1 VRVLPFD
8 FRFERRNSLMTTVA
22 STTPSTPAVNAGTLT
37 EDRRP
42 SIAVVDDDS
51 GFAGYLRTFLALS
64 GYEARSYT
72 RGDEIVAAIRQGEPP
87 DIVLLDVAM
96 PGMDGIQTLK
106 ALKAARPELQVI
118 MLSGR
123 EQANVIVEAVRLG
136 AADYVVKPGDP
147 EGLGDIALD
156 SAIKQAIERSRLV
169 SELSDLRRQLSDDQ
183 SEAFIGW
190 SDSPAM
196 QQVALIIEQVA
207 DSDVTVLIRGESGV
221 GKELVAR
228 AIHQRSTRRH
238 KPFVKVNCAALPA
251 ELLESELFGH
261 EKGAFTG
268 AATTRIGKFEQANFG
283 TIFLD
288 EIGEM
293 KPPLQAKLLHVLQ
306 DAEFTKLGSNKK
318 INVDVRV
325 VAATNRDLEAMMLR
339 GQFREDLYYRLKVI
353 EALVPPLRER
363 RDEIIRLM
371 EFFITKYSHRYNRPV
386 RPISDEL
393 RQKFLQYEW
402 PGNVREL
409 ENFIKRFVIL
419 QDEQL
424 VIRELSRPRV
434 MPNPAGVTAPQSE
447 LPPPYHAPAPQTPAP
462 PPSAVAGDLDEDN
475 EADEVDE
482 GQPGAAAPAPSS
494 DGRRLA
500 DVAREAAMTAERAV
514 ISDTLRQVRW
524 NRRKAAQL
532 LGVSY
537 KTLLNKI
544 KETGIER
551 P

>member
-1 VRVLPFD
+1 MTTLAGASPAAGAVEQ
-8 FRFERRNSLMTTVA
+8 ERRA
-22 STTPSTPAVNAGTLT
+22 
-37 EDRRP
+37 

-51 GFAGYLRTFLALS
+51 GFAGYLRTFLALR

-106 ALKAARPELQVI
+106 ALKSARPELQVI

-123 EQANVIVEAVRLG
+123 EQANIIVEAVRLG
-136 AADYVVKPGDP
+136 AADYVVKPDDP
-147 EGLGDIALD
+147 EGLGEIALD
-156 SAIKQAIERSRLV
+156 AAIKQAIERNRLV
-169 SELSDLRRQLSDDQ
+169 NELTDLRRQLSDDQ
-183 SEAFIGW
+183 SHAFIGW
-190 SDSPAM
+190 GESPAM
-196 QQVALIIEQVA
+196 RNVAMIIEQVA

-228 AIHQRSTRRH
+228 AIHQRSTRRN

-318 INVDVRV
+318 ITIDVRV
-325 VAATNRDLEAMMLR
+325 VAATNRDLEQMMLR
-339 GQFREDLYYRLKVI
+339 GDFREDLYYRLKVI
-353 EALVPPLRER
+353 EATVAPLRER
-363 RDEIIRLM
+363 RDEIMGLTD
-371 EFFITKYSHRYNRPV
+371 FFIAKYSQRYNRPV
-386 RPISDEL
+386 RPLSTEL
-393 RQKFLQYEW
+393 REMFLTYEW

-409 ENFIKRFVIL
+409 ENMIKRFVIL
-419 QDEQL
+419 QDESL
-424 VIRELSRPRV
+424 VLRELTKPR
-434 MPNPAGVTAPQSE
+434 G
-447 LPPPYHAPAPQTPAP
+447 LAPA
-462 PPSAVAGDLDEDN
+462 
-475 EADEVDE
+475 
-482 GQPGAAAPAPSS
+482 AAAPQPAVADQRAPQAPAAAPPSPPVGMPEPDDDDGEDEVPVAS
-494 DGRRLA
+494 AAAPPTQDGRRLA
-500 DVAREAAMTAERAV
+500 DVAREAALDAERVA
-514 ISDTLRQVRW
+514 ISDTLRQVHW
-524 NRRKAAQL
+524 NRRKAAQI

>member
-1 VRVLPFD
+1 M
-8 FRFERRNSLMTTVA
+8 STVA
-22 STTPSTPAVNAGTLT
+22 GAGSTPLPGTVT

-51 GFAGYLRTFLALS
+51 GFAGYLRTFLALR

-123 EQANVIVEAVRLG
+123 EQAQIIVEAVRLG
-136 AADYVVKPGDP
+136 AADYVVKPDDP
-147 EGLGDIALD
+147 EGLGEIALD
-156 SAIKQAIERSRLV
+156 AAIKQAIERSRLV
-169 SELSDLRRQLSDDQ
+169 RELTDLRRQLSDDQ

-190 SDSPAM
+190 GDSPAM
-196 QQVALIIEQVA
+196 RHVALIIEQVA

-228 AIHQRSTRRH
+228 AIHQRSTRKAR
-238 KPFVKVNCAALPA
+238 PFVKVTCAALPA

-268 AATTRIGKFEQANFG
+268 AATTRIGKFEQAHSG

-293 KPPLQAKLLHVLQ
+293 KPPLQAKMLHVLQ

-325 VAATNRDLEAMMLR
+325 VAATNRDLEQMMLR
-339 GQFREDLYYRLKVI
+339 GDFREDLYYRLKVI

-363 RDEIIRLM
+363 RDEILDLTD
-371 EFFITKYSHRYNRPV
+371 FFIAKYSQRYNRPV
-386 RPISDEL
+386 RPLSEEL
-393 RQKFLQYEW
+393 RERFLDYGW

-409 ENFIKRFVIL
+409 ENMIKRFVIL

-424 VIRELSRPRV
+424 VMRELNKPRL
-434 MPNPAGVTAPQSE
+434 MPTAPPPAQE
-447 LPPPYHAPAPQTPAP
+447 YTPAYHTPGPPPPAP
-462 PPSAVAGDLDEDN
+462 PPAAEEEDEAED
-475 EADEVDE
+475 EAAEV
-482 GQPGAAAPAPSS
+482 AAAPGQ
-494 DGRRLA
+494 DGRRLS
-500 DVAREAAMTAERAV
+500 DVAREAALAAERTIIA
-514 ISDTLRQVRW
+514 DTLRQVHW
-524 NRRKAAQL
+524 NRRKAAVI

>member
-1 VRVLPFD
+1 
-8 FRFERRNSLMTTVA
+8 MATV
-22 STTPSTPAVNAGTLT
+22 VGAGTSAPPSPTT
-37 EDRRP
+37 EQRRP

-51 GFAGYLRTFLALS
+51 GFAGYLRTFLDIR
-64 GYEARSYT
+64 GFEARSYT

-123 EQANVIVEAVRLG
+123 EQAQTIVEAVRLG
-136 AADYVVKPGDP
+136 AADYVVKPDDP
-147 EGLGDIALD
+147 EGLGEIALD
-156 SAIKQAIERSRLV
+156 AAIRQAIERSRLV
-169 SELSDLRRQLSDDQ
+169 NELTDLRQQLSDDQ
-183 SEAFIGW
+183 NDAFIGW
-190 SDSPAM
+190 GDSPAM
-196 QQVALIIEQVA
+196 RQVALIIDQVA

-228 AIHQRSTRRH
+228 AVHQRSTRKAR
-238 KPFVKVNCAALPA
+238 PFVKVNCAALPA

-268 AATTRIGKFEQANFG
+268 AATTRIGKFEQAHTG
-283 TIFLD
+283 TILLD

-325 VAATNRDLEAMMLR
+325 LAATNRDLEQMMLR
-339 GQFREDLYYRLKVI
+339 GDFREDLYYRLKVI
-353 EALVPPLRER
+353 EAMVPPLRER
-363 RDEIIRLM
+363 RDEIPSLTD
-371 EFFITKYSHRYNRPV
+371 FFIVKYSHRYNRPV
-386 RPISDEL
+386 RPLSDDL
-393 RQKFLQYEW
+393 RQRFLQYEW
-402 PGNVREL
+402 PGNIREL
-409 ENFIKRFVIL
+409 ENMIKRFVIL
-419 QDEQL
+419 QDEHM
-424 VIRELSRPRV
+424 VIRELEKPRV
-434 MPNPAGVTAPQSE
+434 APNPAGVTAPQSE
-447 LPPPYHAPAPQTPAP
+447 YSPPYHAPAPAAPAAP
-462 PPSAVAGDLDEDN
+462 A
-475 EADEVDE
+475 
-482 GQPGAAAPAPSS
+482 AAAPPAPAPDDEDEEDDAADTPPSQ

-500 DVAREAAMTAERAV
+500 EVAREAALAAERAV
-514 ISDTLRQVRW
+514 ISDTLKQVHW
-524 NRRKAAQL
+524 NRRKAAVL

>member
-1 VRVLPFD
+1 MSD
-8 FRFERRNSLMTTVA
+8 E
-22 STTPSTPAVNAGTLT
+22 
-37 EDRRP
+37 RRP

-51 GFAGYLRTFLALS
+51 GFAGYLRTFLSLR
-64 GYEARSYT
+64 GYEGTRSYT

-96 PGMDGIQTLK
+96 PGMDGLQTLK

-123 EQANVIVEAVRLG
+123 EHAQTIVEAVRLG
-136 AADYVVKPGDP
+136 AADYVVKPDDP
-147 EGLGDIALD
+147 EGLGEIALD
-156 SAIKQAIERSRLV
+156 AAIKQAIERTRLV
-169 SELSDLRRQLSDDQ
+169 NELSDLRRQLSDDQ

-190 SDSPAM
+190 GDSPAM
-196 QQVALIIEQVA
+196 RQVAVIIEQVA

-228 AIHQRSTRRH
+228 AIHQRSDRRS
-238 KPFVKVNCAALPA
+238 KPLVKVNCAALPA

-268 AATTRIGKFEQANFG
+268 AATTRIGKFEQAHTG

-306 DAEFTKLGSNKK
+306 DAEFTKLGSNKR
-318 INVDVRV
+318 IAVDVRV
-325 VAATNRDLEAMMLR
+325 VAATNRDLEQMMLR
-339 GQFREDLYYRLKVI
+339 GEFREDLYYRLKVI
-353 EALVPPLRER
+353 EAAVPALRER
-363 RDEIIRLM
+363 RDEIPSLTD
-371 EFFITKYSHRYNRPV
+371 FFIAKYSQRYNRPV
-386 RPISDEL
+386 RPLSDEL
-393 RQKFLQYEW
+393 RRRFLEYGW

-409 ENFIKRFVIL
+409 ENMIKRFVIL

-424 VIRELSRPRV
+424 VTRELERPPLAHPAPAAAAPEPGSV
-434 MPNPAGVTAPQSE
+434 APPPFHSAPAQPAPTTAPPTDVANLDAGVNAADT
-447 LPPPYHAPAPQTPAP
+447 APAPPA
-462 PPSAVAGDLDEDN
+462 
-475 EADEVDE
+475 
-482 GQPGAAAPAPSS
+482 GQ
-494 DGRRLA
+494 DVRRLA
-500 DVAREAAMTAERAV
+500 DVAREAALAAERTA
-514 ISDTLRQVRW
+514 IASTLRQVHW
-524 NRRKAAQL
+524 NRRKAAQI

>member
-1 VRVLPFD
+1 ME
-8 FRFERRNSLMTTVA
+8 ERRA
-22 STTPSTPAVNAGTLT
+22 
-37 EDRRP
+37 

-51 GFAGYLRTFLALS
+51 GFSGYLRTFLALR

-96 PGMDGIQTLK
+96 PGMDGLQTLK

-123 EQANVIVEAVRLG
+123 EQANIIVEAVRLG

-147 EGLGDIALD
+147 EGLGEIALD
-156 SAIKQAIERSRLV
+156 AAIKQAFERNRLV
-169 SELSDLRRQLSDDQ
+169 NELSDLRRQLSVDQ
-183 SEAFIGW
+183 DEAFIGW
-190 SDSPAM
+190 GESPAM
-196 QQVALIIEQVA
+196 RHVAMIIEQVA
-207 DSDVTVLIRGESGV
+207 DSDVTVLVRGESGV

-228 AIHQRSTRRH
+228 AIHQRSNRRH

-283 TIFLD
+283 TILLD

-306 DAEFTKLGSNKK
+306 DAEFTKLGSNKR
-318 INVDVRV
+318 INIDVRV
-325 VAATNRDLEAMMLR
+325 VAATNRDLEQMMLK
-339 GQFREDLYYRLKVI
+339 GDFREDLYYRLKVI
-353 EALVPPLRER
+353 ESVVPPLRER
-363 RDEIIRLM
+363 RDEISQLTD
-371 EFFITKYSHRYNRPV
+371 FFIAKYSQRYNRPV
-386 RPISDEL
+386 RPLTPEL
-393 RQKFLQYEW
+393 RQMFLTYEW

-409 ENFIKRFVIL
+409 ENMIKRFVIL
-419 QDEQL
+419 QDEAM
-424 VIRELSRPRV
+424 VVRELTKPRPV
-434 MPNPAGVTAPQSE
+434 MHSIPSQEPAVAAMHS
-447 LPPPYHAPAPQTPAP
+447 LPPTPASVAPLTP
-462 PPSAVAGDLDEDN
+462 PVGLPEPDDEDDG
-475 EADEVDE
+475 EDEV
-482 GQPGAAAPAPSS
+482 PVAAATGST

-500 DVAREAAMTAERAV
+500 DVAREAALAAERVA
-514 ISDTLRQVRW
+514 ISDTLRQVHW
-524 NRRKAAQL
+524 NRRKAAQI

>member
-1 VRVLPFD
+1 
-8 FRFERRNSLMTTVA
+8 MATVA
-22 STTPSTPAVNAGTLT
+22 GAGSTPQPGTDGT
-37 EDRRP
+37 VTDDRRP

-51 GFAGYLRTFLALS
+51 GFAGYLRTFLALR

-123 EQANVIVEAVRLG
+123 EQAAIIVEAVRLG

-147 EGLGDIALD
+147 EGLGEIALD
-156 SAIKQAIERSRLV
+156 AAIKQAVERNRLV
-169 SELSDLRRQLSDDQ
+169 TELTDLRRQLSDDQ

-190 SDSPAM
+190 GESPSM
-196 QQVALIIEQVA
+196 RQVALIIEQVA

-228 AIHQRSTRRH
+228 AIHQRSTRKQ

-268 AATTRIGKFEQANFG
+268 AATTRIGKFEQANSG

-325 VAATNRDLEAMMLR
+325 VAATNRDLEQMMLR
-339 GQFREDLYYRLKVI
+339 VDFREDLYYRLKVI
-353 EALVPPLRER
+353 EATVPPRSE
-363 RDEIIRLM
+363 EH
-371 EFFITKYSHRYNRPV
+371 T
-386 RPISDEL
+386 
-393 RQKFLQYEW
+393 
-402 PGNVREL
+402 
-409 ENFIKRFVIL
+409 
-419 QDEQL
+419 
-424 VIRELSRPRV
+424 
-434 MPNPAGVTAPQSE
+434 SE
-447 LPPPYHAPAPQTPAP
+447 LQSPCNL
-462 PPSAVAGDLDEDN
+462 VC
-475 EADEVDE
+475 
-482 GQPGAAAPAPSS
+482 
-494 DGRRLA
+494 R
-500 DVAREAAMTAERAV
+500 
-514 ISDTLRQVRW
+514 
-524 NRRKAAQL
+524 
-532 LGVSY
+532 
-537 KTLLNKI
+537 
-544 KETGIER
+544 
-551 P
+551 